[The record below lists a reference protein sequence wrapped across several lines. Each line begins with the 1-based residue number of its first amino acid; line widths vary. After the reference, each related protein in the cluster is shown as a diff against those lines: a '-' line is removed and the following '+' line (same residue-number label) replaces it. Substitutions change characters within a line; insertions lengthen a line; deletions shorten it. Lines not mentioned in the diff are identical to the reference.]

1 MATKATEKWVRPVR
15 RRIFLLRHGD
25 VTYFDADGRP
35 HRPDTVALTAEGR
48 LQAEAAG
55 EALADVKIDRLVAS
69 DLARSVETAELVCA
83 GRHLIVEQRK
93 ELREIQPGRLSDI
106 QSLDIEA
113 AFVGAFTNAVARE
126 TRFLGGE
133 TFGSLVDRVIPC
145 FRELLADKT
154 WGHLV
159 IVAHGGVN
167 RTIMAHALALDLGG
181 FGAMEQDPGC
191 INILDVD
198 DQDRVLI
205 RLVNYTPYNPIK
217 RGLDLTTME
226 QLYLQYRPPN

>member
-1 MATKATEKWVRPVR
+1 
-15 RRIFLLRHGD
+15 
-25 VTYFDADGRP
+25 
-35 HRPDTVALTAEGR
+35 
-48 LQAEAAG
+48 
-55 EALADVKIDRLVAS
+55 
-69 DLARSVETAELVCA
+69 
-83 GRHLIVEQRK
+83 RK

-106 QSLDIEA
+106 QSVDIEA
-113 AFVGAFTNAVARE
+113 AFVGAFSNAVARE

-133 TFGSLVDRVIPC
+133 TFGSLLDRVVPC
-145 FRELLADKT
+145 FRELLADKG
-154 WGHLV
+154 WKNLG

-167 RTIMAHALALDLGG
+167 PTIMAYALGLELGG
-181 FGAMEQDPGC
+181 FGAIEQDPGC

-226 QLYLQYRPPN
+226 QLYLQYRPMA